1 MSTVPC
7 IGAIT
12 AMSPNI
18 LKNNFYCPI
27 NRFDSQHKHLIYNK
41 TGNYV
46 ITITSSNQSIYIC
59 FGFFL
64 VIQSYVCVQSRN
76 NKLHQLDMNYH
87 EL

>member
-12 AMSPNI
+12 AMSLNI

-27 NRFDSQHKHLIYNK
+27 HRFDSEHKHLIYNK

-59 FGFFL
+59 FGFFSNSKL
-64 VIQSYVCVQSRN
+64 CIQSRN
-76 NKLHQLDMNYH
+76 NNLHQLGISSP
-87 EL
+87 